1 MSTFQQIS
9 ESNVRNIE
17 GRLEISIEPD
27 VIDISL
33 PDKIYAIVG
42 DTLQMFYRGMIA
54 HPYPYIYDILP
65 TCSKGKNYPRYF
77 YYLPTVNDVGTT
89 PFKVE
94 VKDKDGNILGSK
106 TCNLVTKAAVQAPA
120 TDKKVLCVGDSLTN
134 AGTWCIEA
142 SRRLIGT
149 GGTPVGLGLTNIS
162 FLGRKTGSG
171 IGWEGNG
178 GWTWDTYKG
187 AGVLVEAYKFYVSG
201 VETAPSMGATYT
213 NNGNT
218 YTIFEINITA
228 GTGYVSATGTGT
240 PTASGTLTKVTGG
253 GDATLTFSSSEATAG
268 NPFWDADTNS
278 LDFPWYVNTYM
289 NGGCDVI
296 YFLLSWN
303 GQTPHRTDFTSVIN
317 SAKVL
322 VDHIHTNYP
331 NCKMKIMGIQVPS
344 LNGGMGAN

>member
-1 MSTFQQIS
+1 
-9 ESNVRNIE
+9 
-17 GRLEISIEPD
+17 
-27 VIDISL
+27 
-33 PDKIYAIVG
+33 
-42 DTLQMFYRGMIA
+42 MIFCQLA
-54 HPYPYIYDILP
+54 Q
-65 TCSKGKNYPRYF
+65 KAKNYPRYF
-77 YYLPTVNDVGTT
+77 YYLPTVEDVGTT
-89 PFKVE
+89 TFKVE
-94 VKDKDGNILGSK
+94 VKDKDGNVLGSK

-120 TDKKVLCVGDSLTN
+120 TDKKVLCVGDSLTS

-178 GWTWDTYKG
+178 GWTWDSYI
-187 AGVLVEAYKFYVSG
+187 GVGEAYKFYVSG
-201 VETAPSMGATYT
+201 VTTSPSMGATYT
-213 NNGNT
+213 NNGVT
-218 YTIFEINITA
+218 YTISEINITA

-240 PTASGTLTKVTGG
+240 PTASGTLTKVTGD
-253 GDATLTFSSSEATAG
+253 GDATLTFSSSEADAG
-268 NPFWDADTNS
+268 NPFWESDTNS
-278 LDFPWYVNTYM
+278 LDFPQYVNTYM
-289 NGGCDVI
+289 NGGCDAI

-331 NCKMKIMGIQVPS
+331 NCKMKIMGNTSSIVKWGHGCK
-344 LNGGMGAN
+344 LWCNRDKLCRHLWNGGNCVKYEQSVSRLVQ